1 MRVNESG
8 WETWNETHRERE
20 RERDCRFVCGTFVE
34 RIEMN
39 IKLKNQDKF
48 QDILAYRAQV
58 LLNFN

>member
-39 IKLKNQDKF
+39 IKLKNHDKDF
-48 QDILAYRAQV
+48 ILIFFCCV
-58 LLNFN
+58 EEKL